1 MKIKKSDK
9 ETLYHILI
17 ELLGTIHQ
25 IRKEDD
31 FYILEKNEVQAREW
45 ITYLQEHD
53 EIEELEE
60 LENQVKDALYYHFG
74 EPLSESNLDERR
86 IELMNQYVEQ
96 SYKLVK

>member
-45 ITYLQEHD
+45 ITYLQTHD
-53 EIEELEE
+53 ELEE
-60 LENQVKDALYYHFG
+60 LKSLEERIENALYYHFG
-74 EPLSESNLDERR
+74 EPLSESDFDEQR
-86 IELMNQYVEQ
+86 IDLMAQYVNT
-96 SYKLVK
+96 SYQLLK

>member
-53 EIEELEE
+53 EIEDLEA
-60 LENQVKDALYYHFG
+60 LEDQVKDALYYHFG
-74 EPLSESNLDERR
+74 EPLNESELDERR

>member
-9 ETLYHILI
+9 ETLYRILI
-17 ELLGTIHQ
+17 ELLGTIQQ

-45 ITYLQEHD
+45 ISYLQEHD
-53 EIEELEE
+53 EIEDLEE
-60 LENQVKDALYYHFG
+60 LENQVKDALHYHFG

-86 IELMNQYVEQ
+86 TALMNQYIEQ
-96 SYKLVK
+96 SYKLLK

>member
-31 FYILEKNEVQAREW
+31 FYILEKNEVQTREW

-53 EIEELEE
+53 EIEELE
-60 LENQVKDALYYHFG
+60 NQVKDALCYHFG

-86 IELMNQYVEQ
+86 IELMNQYIEQ
-96 SYKLVK
+96 SYKLLK